1 MPPKLGILAGGGDLP
16 GRIIDAC
23 RETGRA
29 FFVIAFEDQ
38 TDPGTVAGV
47 DHAWV
52 RLGAAGR
59 AVRHLHDAGVKDLV
73 MAGAIRRPAFAA
85 LRPDGWTARFF
96 AKKGAAMLGDDG
108 LLSALVDEL
117 EKGEGFRVV
126 GPETLLPGALATEG
140 VYGTCRPD
148 DQALMDVRRGI
159 EVARGIG
166 ALDVGQAAVVQQ
178 GLVLATE
185 AVEGT
190 DALLA
195 RCADLRREGPGGV
208 LVKVKKPGQ
217 ETRADLPS
225 IGVSTVKAATAAGL
239 RGIAVEAGGALVV
252 DREAV
257 VSAADQAG
265 LFIIGVTV
273 GNDESGSGDYSR

>member
-1 MPPKLGILAGGGDLP
+1 MPPKLGILAGGGGLP
-16 GRIIDAC
+16 GRIIETC

-29 FFVIAFEDQ
+29 FFVIAFEGQ
-38 TDPGTVAGV
+38 TDPETVAGV

-59 AVRHLHDAGVKDLV
+59 AVRHLHEAGVKDLV
-73 MAGAIRRPAFAA
+73 MAGAIRRPAFAT

-117 EKGEGFRVV
+117 EKAEGFRVV
-126 GPETLLPGALATEG
+126 GLETLLPDTMATEG
-140 VYGTCRPD
+140 IYGACQPD
-148 DQALMDVRRGI
+148 DQALMDVRRGV
-159 EVARGIG
+159 EVALGIG
-166 ALDVGQAAVVQQ
+166 ALDVGQAVVVQQ

-195 RCADLRREGPGGV
+195 RCAELRRDGPGGV
-208 LVKVKKPGQ
+208 LVKMKKPGQ
-217 ETRADLPS
+217 EMRADLPS
-225 IGVSTVKAATAAGL
+225 IGVSTVEAAGAAGL

-257 VSAADQAG
+257 VRAADQAN
-265 LFIIGVTV
+265 LFIMGVIV
-273 GNDESGSGDYSR
+273 GNGSSVSEDHSG